1 MLQQLHIKNYA
12 LIDELNVKFGKD
24 LNIITGE
31 TGAGKSIILGAI
43 SLILG
48 QRADTGVLKEA
59 AKKCVI
65 EGTFQIEQYQLKT
78 HFEELELD
86 YDVETIIRREILP
99 SGKSRAFV
107 NDTPVNLNTLK
118 SLSNRLTDLNTQ
130 HQKFSIAEADYQLY
144 MLDVL
149 SGHLKKVT
157 QYQQQ
162 YAQYQQNK
170 KRLAQLEATL
180 AQQQNEA
187 DYVNF
192 QLTELNEA
200 ALEDENEQDHIE
212 KELKIIENLKDIG
225 AVVEQID
232 HSILSSEQN
241 MVDVLNQH
249 INQLNKLKAVNP
261 NFGTT
266 AKRLESMVIEL
277 EDIVNQS
284 NQSHAAVPVEPGRA
298 LDIQNRLNTIYKLQ
312 TKHNVKTVAELID
325 LTAQL
330 NQRVGNSADLE
341 AEIEQLEQGLIKEEK
356 TLFDV
361 AKTLSKKRATTAK
374 TFEKQ
379 LQADLKQVGL
389 SSAQI
394 VYSNQLNETELN
406 PNGIDNY
413 NLLFSANPGSAAKG
427 IKQVASGGELSRLML
442 CIKNL
447 LADKVALP
455 TLIFDEIDAG
465 ISGDAA
471 NMVAQKI
478 DELSNKHQVICITH
492 LPQMASKGTHHFEV
506 YKETIGSDTFTRIK
520 QIEQDERVQAIAKLL
535 GGSTTGE
542 KAIENAKELL
552 YQLDY
557 KIDEKNEQY

>member
-12 LIDELNVKFGKD
+12 LIDELNVGFGKD

-59 AKKCVI
+59 AKKCII
-65 EGTFQIEQYQLKT
+65 EGTFQIKQYQLKP

-86 YDVETIIRREILP
+86 YDEETIIRREILP

-107 NDTPVNLNTLK
+107 NDSPVNLNTLK

-149 SGHLKKVT
+149 SGHLKKVE

-162 YAQYQQNK
+162 FIQYQQNK
-170 KRLAQLEATL
+170 KQLAELKATL
-180 AQQQNEA
+180 AQQQSES

-192 QLTELNEA
+192 QLNELNEA
-200 ALEDENEQDHIE
+200 AFEDENEQERIE
-212 KELKIIENLKDIG
+212 KELRLLENSKEIKTVL
-225 AVVEQID
+225 EQID
-232 HSILSSEQN
+232 HSIKSGEQN
-241 MVDVLNQH
+241 AVDALNSL
-249 INQLNKLKAVNP
+249 INQLNKLREVNP
-261 NFGTT
+261 DFATT
-266 AKRLESMVIEL
+266 IKRLESVVIEL
-277 EDIVNQS
+277 EDIVEQS
-284 NQSHAAVPVEPGRA
+284 NQSDATTLSEPGRE
-298 LDIQNRLNTIYKLQ
+298 LEIQNRLNIIYKLQ
-312 TKHNVKTVAELID
+312 TKHNVKTLAELIN
-325 LTAQL
+325 LTQQL
-330 NQRVGNSADLE
+330 NNRVGNTVDLE
-341 AEIEQLEQGLIKEEK
+341 LEIEQLSQHIIKEEK
-356 TLFDV
+356 KLLDV
-361 AKTLSKKRATTAK
+361 AKVLSKKRATTAK

-379 LQADLKQVGL
+379 LQIDLKQVGL
-389 SSAQI
+389 SNAQI
-394 VYSNQLNETELN
+394 VYNNKVNETELN
-406 PNGIDNY
+406 AKGIDNY
-413 NLLFSANPGSAAKG
+413 SLLFSANPGSAPKG

-447 LADKVALP
+447 LAGKVALP

-471 NMVAQKI
+471 NKVAQKI
-478 DELSNKHQVICITH
+478 EVLANKHQVICITH
-492 LPQMASKGTHHFEV
+492 LPQMASKGKHHFKV
-506 YKETIGSDTFTRIK
+506 YKEIKGSETFTRIK
-520 QIEQDERVQAIAKLL
+520 KIEQAERIEVIAKLL

-552 YQLDY
+552 
-557 KIDEKNEQY
+557 ET